1 MLKSLSPIDVA
12 LIKKIGG
19 NGSSY
24 TLPIA
29 SSAQLGGVK
38 PATKTEAMTQAVGVD
53 EAGGLWTAAGGADM
67 WELIA
72 ELTVEEEIKQIV
84 FNGFSLK
91 KYLICAKFIG
101 TATNT
106 NTSANGTIYVNNAG
120 YYVTTAMSQ
129 GEGKTRYVVS
139 YLEVCGGVK
148 CHSTST
154 NNNNWHQSTD
164 FKFGTTSDGSPIS
177 KIEFNQFNT
186 NRFGVGTTIQIY
198 GVRT

>member
-29 SSAQLGGVK
+29 SSTQLGGVQ
-38 PATKTEAMTQAVGVD
+38 PTSKTDAMTQAVGVD
-53 EAGGLWTAAGGADM
+53 EAGALWTAAGGADK
-67 WELIA
+67 WELIT
-72 ELTVEEEIKQIV
+72 ELTVEEEVNKIV
-84 FNGFSLK
+84 FNEFSLK
-91 KYLICAKFIG
+91 KCLICTKIIG

-106 NTSANGTIYVNNAG
+106 VNTNGSLNVN
-120 YYVTTAMSQ
+120 
-129 GEGKTRYVVS
+129 GKTYFLSNVMASGAGITRYIVS

-148 CHSTST
+148 HHVSSK
-154 NNNNWHQSTD
+154 NNNNWQQANGIEHGIVD
-164 FKFGTTSDGSPIS
+164 DGSPIS
-177 KIEFNQFNT
+177 EIKFTQMST
-186 NRFGVGTTIQIY
+186 NMFGVGTTIQIY

>member
-29 SSAQLGGVK
+29 TETTLGGVQ
-38 PATKTEAMTQAVGVD
+38 PVAKTDDMAQAVGVD
-53 EAGGLWTAAGGADM
+53 EAGALWTAAGGADK
-67 WELIA
+67 WELIT
-72 ELTVEEEIKQIV
+72 ELTVEEEIHQIV

-91 KYLICAKFIG
+91 KCLICTKIIG

-106 NTSANGTIYVNNAG
+106 VNTNGSLNVNGKKYFLSNVMA
-120 YYVTTAMSQ
+120 S
-129 GEGKTRYVVS
+129 GEGITRYIVS

-148 CHSTST
+148 RHVSSKH
-154 NNNNWHQSTD
+154 NNNWQQVNGLDH
-164 FKFGTTSDGSPIS
+164 GIVGDGSPIS
-177 KIEFNQFNT
+177 EIKFTQMST
-186 NRFGVGTTIQIY
+186 NMFGVGTTIQIY

>member
-1 MLKSLSPIDVA
+1 METRDIA
-12 LIKKIGG
+12 LIKALSNGAGG
-19 NGSSY
+19 ASY

-29 SSAQLGGVK
+29 SSTQLGGVQ
-38 PATKTEAMTQAVGVD
+38 PTSKTDTMTQAVGVD
-53 EAGGLWTAAGGADM
+53 EAGALWTAAGGADK
-67 WELIA
+67 WELIT

-91 KYLICAKFIG
+91 KCLICAKFIG

-106 NTSANGTIYVNNAG
+106 DSTGVNGNLYANGSR
-120 YYVTTAMSQ
+120 YYVTNVMSS
-129 GEGKTRYVVS
+129 GAGKTRYVVS

-164 FKFGTTSDGSPIS
+164 FKFGITSDGSPIS
-177 KIEFNQFNT
+177 KIEFSHMST